1 MLLKPFHQF
10 VGHRSASGFTLIEL
24 MVTLS
29 IAAVLAA
36 IAVPS
41 FRDFLA
47 GQRVKTAAYDISY
60 TLANVR
66 SEALK
71 RNANVVMAPASGG
84 WQNGWTVT
92 ATGGA
97 VVSGHE
103 AFSGLT
109 VTGPTSVTYNISG
122 RVTSAD
128 NSFAVS
134 SSVSTNATPRCVRI
148 DLSGL
153 STSKAGAC

>member
-1 MLLKPFHQF
+1 M
-10 VGHRSASGFTLIEL
+10 
-24 MVTLS
+24 
-29 IAAVLAA
+29 
-36 IAVPS
+36 
-41 FRDFLA
+41 A
-47 GQRVKTAAYDISY
+47 GQRIKIAAYDISY

-71 RNANVVMAPASGG
+71 RNANVVMVPAAGG

-92 ATGGA
+92 AAGGN
-97 VVSGHE
+97 VVGRHE

-109 VTGPTSVTYNISG
+109 VTGPTVGVTYNNSG

-128 NSFAVS
+128 NLFAVS
-134 SSVSTNATPRCVRI
+134 SSVSTNATPRCVSI